1 MPVVPSDVGHFIP
14 QSGAGLLKPLAMLG
28 AAGLGVSLA
37 GQAWSN
43 TQVQRSFQTMLQRYP
58 ELQRENPTRVK
69 QLFETISRAAPDVA
83 QDPMVAGS
91 LIKRMLNY
99 DGIDHATY
107 MELVSTQEK
116 MTKNRMSQ
124 ITPFTSLAG
133 PAIEFARHW

>member
-1 MPVVPSDVGHFIP
+1 MPLIPTQAHSFVPQTGT
-14 QSGAGLLKPLAMLG
+14 ALLKPLAVLG

-37 GQAWSN
+37 GQEWSN
-43 TQVQRSFQTMLQRYP
+43 AQVQRSFQTMLQRYP

-91 LIKRMLNY
+91 LIKRMVNY

-133 PAIEFARHW
+133 PAVEFARHW